1 MDGNR
6 NEISDERVIEFV
18 LAGQVIF
25 AHKAILAG
33 LMTDGDAA
41 ELLEMD
47 TAHLQM
53 LFIKLGLDDPAEE
66 LTVTFEEFLGPV
78 PREAYFTADDITE
91 IFLSEQD
98 YEDMQR

>member
-53 LFIKLGLDDPAEE
+53 LFIQLGLDDPAEE
-66 LTVTFEEFLGPV
+66 LTFEEFLGTV
-78 PREAYFTADDITE
+78 PREAYFTAEDITE
-91 IFLSEQD
+91 IFLSGQD
-98 YEDMQR
+98 DEDMQR

>member
-33 LMTDGDAA
+33 LMTDEDAA

-66 LTVTFEEFLGPV
+66 LTFEEFLGPV
-78 PREAYFTADDITE
+78 PREAYFTAEDITE
-91 IFLSEQD
+91 IFLSGQD
-98 YEDMQR
+98 DEDMQR

>member
-33 LMTDGDAA
+33 LMTDEDAA

-66 LTVTFEEFLGPV
+66 LTFEEFLGPA
-78 PREAYFTADDITE
+78 PREANFTTEDITE
-91 IFLSEQD
+91 IFFSGQD
-98 YEDMQR
+98 DEDM